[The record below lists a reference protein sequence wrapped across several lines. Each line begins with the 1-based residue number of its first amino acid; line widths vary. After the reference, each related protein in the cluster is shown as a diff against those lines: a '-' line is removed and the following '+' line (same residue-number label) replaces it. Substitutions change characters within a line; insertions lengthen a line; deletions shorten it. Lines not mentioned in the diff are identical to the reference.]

1 MNESEILVRYFHGI
15 ATHPFHSA
23 PGYHEVGRWAGFIV
37 HDQISRSDRHVNVS
51 RRAGA
56 TLNAAAK
63 LPVRTGPEAVPVH
76 KATHERAFEG
86 EERGDNE

>member
-1 MNESEILVRYFHGI
+1 MNEFEILIRHLRGT

-23 PGYHEVGRWAGFIV
+23 PGYHEVGRRAGFIG

-56 TLNAAAK
+56 PLNVAAK
-63 LPVRTGPEAVPVH
+63 FPVRTGPEAVTVH

-86 EERGDNE
+86 EKRNDNE